1 MLEPLLF
8 EIVENPRYIL
18 LVNVS
23 AFCQAIVELERAID
37 VSAQKHILIFLTNHA
52 G

>member
-1 MLEPLLF
+1 MLEPPLF
-8 EIVENPRYIL
+8 EILENCLDIL

-37 VSAQKHILIFLTNHA
+37 VSAQKHILIILTNHA